1 MKLTA
6 LEISDFRNIEKMNIE
21 PCETVNVIFGENA
34 QGKTNL
40 LESIWLFTGC
50 RSFRGTKDRE
60 LVRFGCDRA
69 KLSLNFFSD
78 GRDQYMNVDIDQK
91 RKISKNG
98 IAYPSCSKAVGEMRC
113 VVFSPVHLSLI
124 KQGPAERRR
133 FLDIAVSQ
141 LRPNYA
147 VVLTDYNR
155 AIKQRNILLKDA
167 AYHSEIYNMLDI
179 WEERIANYA
188 SKLATYRLTYLEKL
202 RKEVCKIYSGISSDK
217 EYIEI
222 EYVQGESTKNY
233 AGIDD
238 YLELLKRSRKED
250 MISGSTSVGVHRDD
264 LEIKINGVSARK
276 FGSQGQQR
284 SAALALKL
292 GEASVV
298 RKMTEEQPVAL
309 LDDVMSELDIS
320 RQDYILNHIKNW
332 QVFIT
337 CCDPNTIKNLK
348 EGKSFEIEKGRL
360 ISCG

>member
-6 LEISDFRNIEKMNIE
+6 LEISNFRNIEKMNIE
-21 PCETVNVIFGENA
+21 PCDTVNVIFGENA

-60 LVRFGCDRA
+60 LVKFGCDRSE
-69 KLSLNFFSD
+69 LSLEFFSD
-78 GRDQYMNVDIDQK
+78 GRDQRMKVNIDSK

-98 IAYPSCSKAVGEMRC
+98 IDYPSCSKAVGEVRC

-133 FLDIAVSQ
+133 FIDIAVSQ
-141 LRPNYA
+141 LKPNYA
-147 VVLTDYNR
+147 VLLTEYNR
-155 AIKQRNILLKDA
+155 AVKQRNILLKDA
-167 AYHSEIYNMLDI
+167 AYHSEIYDMLGV
-179 WEERIANYA
+179 WEERIAHYG
-188 SKLATYRLTYLEKL
+188 SRIATYRLSYLERLK
-202 RKEVCKIYSGISSDK
+202 KEVCEIYSGISSEK
-217 EYIEI
+217 EKIELEYIQSGSDMEI
-222 EYVQGESTKNY
+222 SSKEGYIE
-233 AGIDD
+233 A
-238 YLELLKRSRKED
+238 LKKSRKD
-250 MISGSTSVGVHRDD
+250 DIAFGNTSVGVHRDD
-264 LEIKINGVSARK
+264 IEIKIDGVSARR

-292 GEASVV
+292 GEASVIKSV
-298 RKMTEEQPVAL
+298 TGEQPVAL

-337 CCDPNTIKNLK
+337 CCDPNTIKHLK